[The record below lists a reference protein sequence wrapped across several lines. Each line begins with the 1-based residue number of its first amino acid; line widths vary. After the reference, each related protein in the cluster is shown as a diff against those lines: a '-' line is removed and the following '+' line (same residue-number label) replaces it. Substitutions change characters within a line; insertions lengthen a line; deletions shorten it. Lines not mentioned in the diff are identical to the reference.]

1 MKKRQV
7 YEVWQN
13 YDNFIRSLHLKSIE
27 EQRKDSK
34 KRFIHYL
41 IKLLI
46 MIFAS
51 FLTTLTFQFLI
62 NPNGLFNSG
71 INGVIQVLTSYSF
84 SKYNFNM
91 AYYSNIYYAIVLLV
105 NIMIVS
111 VVHLFY
117 PDNLEMNSTAL
128 FYVLF
133 QFCWNNIFKYL
144 QLQKYI
150 FSKLSP
156 EAWTNISSREQT
168 GLSLAFYIVIA
179 IASSMIHTYGYKQ
192 IYLSKST
199 PGGFEIITSTLS
211 QGEGKKKSRISV
223 GKLSKGFSIFVIFFI
238 TVFRF
243 IVFENDPDVRRN
255 RLVSDLNKNLEESQQ
270 IKSWEQAEPLI
281 EKWIETEK
289 AILTSENTVIDSTE
303 RKMHLQFSKVFRT
316 KTGVESLADPAEIRY
331 YLRSNKELLVYLR
344 KKYANSE
351 NRQEIAKLRELE
363 NSTYEMNLFGYLK
376 YVTNDE
382 RLWATLVYIFLSSYL
397 INWLFPKNTVV
408 VVTARITS
416 ESDLEKMLE
425 ILKNYDPVYSKAI
438 LWNKKVSS
446 EIYVLNC
453 SMTKWNYHLLSI
465 EIRKLGEISISTTDE
480 SN

>member
-133 QFCWNNIFKYL
+133 QFC
-144 QLQKYI
+144 
-150 FSKLSP
+150 
-156 EAWTNISSREQT
+156 
-168 GLSLAFYIVIA
+168 
-179 IASSMIHTYGYKQ
+179 
-192 IYLSKST
+192 
-199 PGGFEIITSTLS
+199 
-211 QGEGKKKSRISV
+211 
-223 GKLSKGFSIFVIFFI
+223 
-238 TVFRF
+238 
-243 IVFENDPDVRRN
+243 
-255 RLVSDLNKNLEESQQ
+255 
-270 IKSWEQAEPLI
+270 
-281 EKWIETEK
+281 
-289 AILTSENTVIDSTE
+289 
-303 RKMHLQFSKVFRT
+303 
-316 KTGVESLADPAEIRY
+316 
-331 YLRSNKELLVYLR
+331 
-344 KKYANSE
+344 
-351 NRQEIAKLRELE
+351 
-363 NSTYEMNLFGYLK
+363 
-376 YVTNDE
+376 
-382 RLWATLVYIFLSSYL
+382 
-397 INWLFPKNTVV
+397 
-408 VVTARITS
+408 
-416 ESDLEKMLE
+416 
-425 ILKNYDPVYSKAI
+425 
-438 LWNKKVSS
+438 
-446 EIYVLNC
+446 
-453 SMTKWNYHLLSI
+453 
-465 EIRKLGEISISTTDE
+465 
-480 SN
+480 